1 MPDII
6 THGSHFETRVFSLS
20 LCPLS
25 LVLSLSRSPN
35 LPRCPCVLVAPNS
48 SECLCHDPC
57 HETYIIPSPLPPR
70 LCSSLILLPAGHY
83 RLSLCVSFLI
93 SLWTRACVSCSYY
106 PVTDL
111 VFFANHENNKNA
123 NENLSF
129 ECRWGNTRDVQN
141 YTLSESTSLWVAW
154 MTTWLIGLD

>member
-1 MPDII
+1 MSVVSMPDII
-6 THGSHFETRVFSLS
+6 TAGSHFETRVFFPPLSLS
-20 LCPLS
+20 LIS
-25 LVLSLSRSPN
+25 LSLSLSSAPN
-35 LPRCPCVLVAPNS
+35 LPRCPCVLVAPYS

-70 LCSSLILLPAGHY
+70 PRSSLILLPAGHY
-83 RLSLCVSFLI
+83 RLSLCVSSLI
-93 SLWTRACVSCSYY
+93 SLCARACMSCLCY

-111 VFFANHENNKNA
+111 VLFANHKNNKNA

-141 YTLSESTSLWVAW
+141 HTLSEATSL
-154 MTTWLIGLD
+154 